1 MKSRYIFGPVNS
13 RRFGLSLGIDL
24 SPDQKS
30 CNFDCLYCEL
40 SVAKRVDHIINP
52 PKVDEI
58 IKELQKELTKNS
70 KIDVITITA
79 NGEPTLYSELDD
91 LVRKINEIK
100 NGKKLLI
107 LSNASTIMD
116 REVQNSLM
124 DIDIVKLSLDCAS
137 KECFKRVDRA
147 VGDLEI
153 DSIIEGM
160 KEFRKHYKGEM
171 VVEVLI
177 VKGVNDN
184 EDEMKRLNSVL
195 QEIRPDRVDIGT
207 VDRPPSY
214 QVEAVSQKRLE
225 ELSRVF
231 EQLPVHIVRKSVPKS
246 KVDFTKEN
254 LLETLRLRPQSE
266 DDVNQLFSERSKMI
280 LKELLDEKKV
290 NITNIAGVKFYIAS
304 THKQKRKR

>member
-1 MKSRYIFGPVNS
+1 
-13 RRFGLSLGIDL
+13 
-24 SPDQKS
+24 
-30 CNFDCLYCEL
+30 
-40 SVAKRVDHIINP
+40 VAKRVDHIINP

-58 IKELQKELTKNS
+58 ITELQKELTKNS